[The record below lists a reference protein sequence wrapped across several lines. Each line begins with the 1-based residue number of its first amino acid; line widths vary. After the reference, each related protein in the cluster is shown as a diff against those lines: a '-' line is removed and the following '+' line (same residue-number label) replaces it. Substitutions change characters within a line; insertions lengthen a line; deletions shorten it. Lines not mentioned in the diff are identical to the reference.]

1 LNPLAIATVEIE
13 VIDIAIAF
21 MVLPL
26 LTFVPLLV
34 RTRQRN
40 VRDAQEL
47 GREPVHQEVCG
58 GAFGK
63 TQRSSPFVRVALY
76 DEFLVIGYSRRLV
89 LRYEEIEHVHLD
101 GTRWP
106 RAVRLQHHRQD
117 LPAEIAIWSTDC
129 RALEEAIRAQRAIAT
144 DPLRVTG

>member
-1 LNPLAIATVEIE
+1 MAIAIVEME

-26 LTFVPLLV
+26 LAFVLLLV

-40 VRDAQEL
+40 VRDAQEQ
-47 GREPVHQEVCG
+47 GREPLYQEMCG

-89 LRYEEIEHVHLD
+89 LRYEDIEHVHLN

-106 RAVRLQHHRQD
+106 RAVRLQHRRDD
-117 LPAEIAIWSTDC
+117 LPEEIAIWSTDC
-129 RALEEAIRAQRAIAT
+129 RALEEIITAQRAIAT
-144 DPLRVTG
+144 DPFRFTR